1 VTDTASDRA
10 VPGGWAEVSNPDFI
24 VEKYDPRA
32 PTLFE
37 HDEREIGVHIL
48 PAEPNVAHSD
58 TYRWRLGFVKGNRDN
73 LEKAEPI
80 LIVHGRE
87 NASHAAHVFMAAYNE
102 YDERDDETR
111 VEAAKA
117 AARDA
122 VEELDEA

>member
-1 VTDTASDRA
+1 MTESTSERA
-10 VPGGWAEVSNPDFI
+10 VPADWAEVSNPDYI

-37 HDEREIGVHIL
+37 YADRDIGVHIL

-58 TYRWRLGFVKGNRDN
+58 THRWRLGFVKGHRDN
-73 LEKAEPI
+73 LEEAEPVV
-80 LIVHGRE
+80 LVHGRE
-87 NASHAAHVFMAAYNE
+87 NAYHAAHVFMETYNE
-102 YDERDDETR
+102 YDDRDHEVR

-122 VEELDEA
+122 VEDR